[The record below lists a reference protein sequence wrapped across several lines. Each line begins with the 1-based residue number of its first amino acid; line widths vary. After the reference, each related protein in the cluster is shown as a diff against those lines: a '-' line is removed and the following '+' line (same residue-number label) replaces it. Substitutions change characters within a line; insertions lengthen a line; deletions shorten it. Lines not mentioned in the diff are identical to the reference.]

1 MIRRLFTKV
10 LTSGA
15 TGAALATA
23 LGGALFSVSPNTM
36 AQEVIRIGAPLAL
49 TGGLADEG
57 KKQQVAYDM
66 WLKRVNAA
74 GGISVGGK
82 KIPVEIMTYD
92 YQSDEKR
99 AQQIAERLIT
109 QDKVDFL
116 TAPFGSGH
124 TKVVAGVAERY
135 GIPVMASVASSE
147 AVFNQGYK
155 YLFGTL
161 APNGGIVNNIA
172 SLFTKQIPGVKKI
185 AILGREDVFPRA
197 MATEMKRAGES
208 VGLEVVYNEFYP
220 VGTLDHAA
228 ALSKIK
234 SAAPQW
240 IFISGYTQ
248 DLILARKQMGDLK
261 LAAPIVTMVTGPAYR
276 EFVDGLGKAA
286 DGVTSASW
294 WHHSLTYKSDDV
306 FGSTEA
312 FYKEFLAREKK
323 DPDYVHASAAAAL
336 VTLQKA
342 IEKAGSLDKSK
353 VRDALAS
360 IDLQTFYGPV
370 KFGPNGM
377 NGGRDLPII
386 QVQSGKV
393 VPLFPAPI
401 QAGTL
406 IPVPAP

>member
-1 MIRRLFTKV
+1 MTQRSIHRV
-10 LTSGA
+10 LARVAMAAVLAGSA
-15 TGAALATA
+15 VVALA
-23 LGGALFSVSPNTM
+23 
-36 AQEVIRIGAPLAL
+36 QDIIKIGAPLAL

-82 KIPVEIMTYD
+82 KMKVEIVTYD
-92 YQSDEKR
+92 YRSDEKG

-135 GIPVMASVASSE
+135 GVPVMASVASSE
-147 AVFNQGYK
+147 SVFNQGYK
-155 YLFGTL
+155 YMFGTL
-161 APNGGIVNNIA
+161 APNGGIVQNMSSI
-172 SLFTKQIPGVKKI
+172 FTKLIPGVKKI
-185 AILGREDVFPRA
+185 AILGREDVFPKA
-197 MATEMKRAGES
+197 MATEMKKAAES
-208 VGLEVVYNEFYP
+208 SGLEVVYNDYYP

-228 ALSKIK
+228 SLSKIK
-234 SAAPQW
+234 AAAPQW
-240 IFISGYTQ
+240 IFITGYTQ

-261 LAAPIVTMVTGPAYR
+261 LTAPIVTMITGPSYR
-276 EFVDGLGKAA
+276 EFIEGLGKQA

-294 WHHSLTYKSDDV
+294 WHHTLTYKSDDV
-306 FGSTEA
+306 FGSTDA
-312 FYKEFLAREKK
+312 FYKEFLKIEKK

-336 VTLQKA
+336 VVLQKA
-342 IEKAGSLDKSK
+342 IEKAGTIDKAK

-360 IDLQTFYGPV
+360 IDVMTFYGPV

-377 NGGRDLPII
+377 NGGRDLPIV
-386 QVQSGKV
+386 QVQAGKV
-393 VPLFPAPI
+393 VPLYPTAI
-401 QAGTL
+401 KAGSL
-406 IPVPAP
+406 IAMPQ